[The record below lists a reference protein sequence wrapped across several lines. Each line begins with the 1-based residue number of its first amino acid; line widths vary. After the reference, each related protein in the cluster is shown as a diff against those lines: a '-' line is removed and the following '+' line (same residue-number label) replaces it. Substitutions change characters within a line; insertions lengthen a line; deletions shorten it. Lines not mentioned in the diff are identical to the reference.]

1 MMSASNEA
9 AAQMPVIQSDK
20 NELRRC
26 VMHLWRTYNGFGLNL
41 KNSKKDG
48 HSPHIIKDVDANSPA
63 HYAGVLAND
72 LVIKVGNKV
81 VEYEKFD
88 TVLKLIKDQS
98 KRDKKV
104 DLVLVNSQYY
114 SEFKQK
120 NEKSGK
126 KLDYNSPS
134 ILSQMKYYESPL
146 NNPNGGIVTMSQ
158 SMNNL
163 SNGAGGTID
172 MASNEPRLCH
182 LLTWSNYDGY
192 GFCAAYNNH
201 GVFVKN
207 VEPNSPAQMGGLRD
221 YDQIIEINGKR
232 VHPKDK
238 DAISKIITKHKANGS
253 ASKGSVNTLKS
264 QSNFSVATGKSTK
277 STKSALS
284 QIPPSNN
291 SYLNILVVDPNTYN
305 FLTSKK
311 ADISTRNKS
320 LKVRECFTPAEEY
333 VEQILVQQR
342 QQEDQ
347 QQNLNVNYNRKK
359 LNNNKHFSKGAEI
372 YFLK

>member
-1 MMSASNEA
+1 MSTLNEI

-48 HSPHIIKDVDANSPA
+48 NSPHIIKDVDANSPA

-88 TVLKLIKDQS
+88 TVLRLIKDQS

-114 SEFKQK
+114 TEFKQR
-120 NEKSGK
+120 NEKNSGK
-126 KLDYNSPS
+126 KIDYNSP
-134 ILSQMKYYESPL
+134 IVLSQMKYYESPL
-146 NNPNGGIVTMSQ
+146 NNPNSGIVTMSQ

-163 SNGAGGTID
+163 TNGVESASTTAVAA
-172 MASNEPRLCH
+172 MAASEPRLCH
-182 LLTWSNYDGY
+182 LLTWSKYDGY
-192 GFCAAYNNH
+192 GFCAAYNNE

-221 YDQIIEINGKR
+221 YDRIIEINGKR

-238 DAISKIITKHKANGS
+238 EAISKIITRHKTSGMSGS
-253 ASKGSVNTLKS
+253 NSKGSVTTLKS
-264 QSNFSVATGKSTK
+264 QSGYSVATGKSTK
-277 STKSALS
+277 STKSATS

-291 SYLNILVVDPNTYN
+291 SYLNVFVVDPNTYN
-305 FLTSKK
+305 LLTSKK
-311 ADISTRNKS
+311 VDISTRNKS
-320 LKVRECFTPAEEY
+320 LKWRECFTPPEDSVQE
-333 VEQILVQQR
+333 ILEQR
-342 QQEDQ
+342 QLQEDQ
-347 QQNLNVNYNRKK
+347 QQNTLNRVCYKF
-359 LNNNKHFSKGAEI
+359 FSSN
-372 YFLK
+372 